1 LVIKGIDTI
10 HTFSLNLLV
19 RLKSPIIFI
28 IEMSPYRIH
37 PLLDKDIQ
45 KKARQY
51 EKEKRLIA
59 LLKMFVLLFLVL
71 AFYYSGLS
79 AWLSNIDKDSSV
91 ILAFSVYILCFQSLI
106 FLLAFPVGYYSGYVH
121 EHKWNFSNQT
131 VKSWLVEQGK
141 SFLVGLIMMWI
152 ILGLLFLIMD
162 EFPRYW
168 WLIAGLV
175 YGLISVVFSTLF
187 PVLVFPLFNKYTPIR
202 NKNLTGALEKL
213 LSKEGL
219 KSSGFFME
227 DMSRQTKKENASL
240 AGLGKT
246 RRVVLGDNLIN
257 NMSVPEI
264 VSIMAH
270 EVGHYKHRHMW
281 KSLMT
286 GTFQQVIVFF
296 LLDRIMRFVFPGF
309 MSGFRMNLALFPFFI
324 LLLEVISTFL
334 FGPVGNAISRY
345 YERQADRYALE
356 KINDKR
362 AFIEA
367 LAGLTNRNFINAYP
381 EKWIKF
387 LFYSHPPVGERL
399 ETGKK

>member
-1 LVIKGIDTI
+1 
-10 HTFSLNLLV
+10 
-19 RLKSPIIFI
+19 
-28 IEMSPYRIH
+28 MSPYRIH

>member
-1 LVIKGIDTI
+1 MVIKGIDTI